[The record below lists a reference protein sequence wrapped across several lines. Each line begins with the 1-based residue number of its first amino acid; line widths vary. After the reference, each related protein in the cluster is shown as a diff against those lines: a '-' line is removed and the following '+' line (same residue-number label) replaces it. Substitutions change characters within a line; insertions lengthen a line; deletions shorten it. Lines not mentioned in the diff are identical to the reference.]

1 MIEKRESKRIEHK
14 FNSKP
19 AKTGYKDK
27 SNDTIDEV
35 DDSGL
40 EESHIRPYA

>member
-14 FNSKP
+14 FSKNN

-35 DDSGL
+35 DESGL
-40 EESHIRPYA
+40 EESHIRT

>member
-14 FNSKP
+14 FSNKN

-27 SNDTIDEV
+27 GNDTIDEV
-35 DDSGL
+35 DDSRL
-40 EESHIRPYA
+40 EESRIRT